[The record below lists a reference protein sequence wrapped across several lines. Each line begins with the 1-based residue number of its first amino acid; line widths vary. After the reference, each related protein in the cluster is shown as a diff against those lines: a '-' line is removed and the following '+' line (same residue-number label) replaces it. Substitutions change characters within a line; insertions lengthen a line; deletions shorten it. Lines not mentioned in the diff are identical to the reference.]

1 METQR
6 VVLELLPYGGRG
18 ASNRLS
24 PNSINDAKLLIHE
37 EIFQK
42 YRDHKRAAYE
52 KMEERLKGAAA
63 EYQEKLT
70 AGQPTLDNVK
80 KVELPGKKNAA
91 ARKEKYDYFRSKWR
105 HDVYDPIFTEYE
117 QDRFRGKEYEPGRFF
132 GTIAQGVTVES
143 LLNDIKIKLKAMHPE
158 MIMVYVPVGN
168 VTVVSVADQFGQG
181 AVLVARVYKQ
191 EARFKRI
198 YKGKE
203 DLPDVF
209 EHRGNNRHY
218 VLDRY
223 GIFIPRFLI
232 RNLSANDDELLK
244 AGLRSRDG
252 RTPNSNSAAFV
263 DGVVRHLRAAQQ
275 GGSYFISTTSTSKH
289 IYGSTGA
296 NFYSPQTGQVLI
308 DAAVIPQDD
317 LVDVHSPMAMATI
330 LGVEEYDWT
339 LEFKEDDQSYQA
351 MAAARDAIRTREIVV
366 HGSIPNHAIARI
378 RALNLGIMG
387 WTTPCCYATHGI
399 PTDPSINQRLPSFA
413 K

>member
-1 METQR
+1 MENQR
-6 VVLELLPYGGRG
+6 VVLEILPNSGTNNGLPAPAVDEAKRIIHDAFQRVNQNYGKHKRDAFESMERRLSSAPKELKLVEKKGRG
-18 ASNRLS
+18 IVNA
-24 PNSINDAKLLIHE
+24 
-37 EIFQK
+37 
-42 YRDHKRAAYE
+42 
-52 KMEERLKGAAA
+52 
-63 EYQEKLT
+63 
-70 AGQPTLDNVK
+70 
-80 KVELPGKKNAA
+80 ELPGKDEKSRA
-91 ARKEKYDYFRSKWR
+91 ARAAQYKDLTPQWKHE
-105 HDVYDPIFTEYE
+105 VYDPIFKKYE
-117 QDRFRGKEYEPGRFF
+117 QERFF
-132 GTIAQGVTVES
+132 GTMIVGMTLGS
-143 LLNDIKIKLKAMHPE
+143 LLSDIKINLAAVTPDPME
-158 MIMVYVPVGN
+158 MGYISEKNTTLISVG
-168 VTVVSVADQFGQG
+168 TRLGLG
-181 AVLVARVYKQ
+181 AVNVARIYRQ

-198 YKGKE
+198 YEGKE

-218 VLDRY
+218 VRDRY

-244 AGLRSRDG
+244 AGLQSRDG
-252 RTPNSNSAAFV
+252 RTPNSNSAAFIE
-263 DGVVRHLRAAQQ
+263 GVVRHLRAAQQ

-308 DAAVIPQDD
+308 DAAVIPQDN
-317 LVDVHSPMAMATI
+317 LVDVHSPMAMAQI

-339 LEFKEDDQSYQA
+339 LEFSEDDDSYQA

-366 HGSIPNHAIARI
+366 HESIPNHAVARI
-378 RALNLGIMG
+378 RALNLGIME